1 MVITLQKDA
10 LLIPTFGLFSW
21 ITTSEFFILSQFPQN
36 ELPWAVNLKI
46 HKVSVI
52 I

>member
-10 LLIPTFGLFSW
+10 LLIPTLGSFSW
-21 ITTSEFFILSQFPQN
+21 ITTFELFILSQFPQN
-36 ELPWAVNLKI
+36 KLPWALNLKI
-46 HKVSVI
+46 HKVIVI